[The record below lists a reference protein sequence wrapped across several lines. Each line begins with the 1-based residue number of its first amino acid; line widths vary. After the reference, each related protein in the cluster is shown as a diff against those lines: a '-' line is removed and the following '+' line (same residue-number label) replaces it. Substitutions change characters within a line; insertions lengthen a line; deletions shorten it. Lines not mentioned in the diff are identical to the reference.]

1 MQDAQFDFS
10 LYFDAVTAFSKDNTS
25 FKELNYS
32 LQESFNYFGN
42 HSLMGNIT
50 GNQDLTRFITLAS
63 GALSSSEN
71 AGEAGWKRDIQVK
84 DTIGY
89 RKLASL
95 IAFNM
100 TIPGIP
106 IIYYGDEFGMPGAGD
121 PDNRR
126 MMKFDS
132 LTTMEKKMKEN
143 TQKVIHLRKSS
154 ISLLFGDFTTLE
166 VSDKTYI
173 YIRSYFDQVAVVIFN
188 KDRSSRKIDFTL
200 PARFQETQL
209 TDNFGNTFTLEKG
222 KITLTLKGNSFEIL
236 TNKKKD

>member
-1 MQDAQFDFS
+1 MLDAQFDFS
-10 LYFDAVTAFSKDNTS
+10 LYFDAMTAFSKDNSS
-25 FKELNYS
+25 FKDLNYS

-63 GALSSSEN
+63 GALSPSEN

-84 DTIGY
+84 DTTGY
-89 RKLASL
+89 HKLASL
-95 IAFNM
+95 IAFAM

-106 IIYYGDEFGMPGAGD
+106 VIYYGDEFGMPGAGD

-132 LTTMEKKMKEN
+132 LSQIEKRMKEV
-143 TQKVIHLRKSS
+143 TQKVIHLRKNSMP
-154 ISLLFGDFTTLE
+154 LLYGDFTTIE

-188 KDRSSRKIDFTL
+188 KDGSSRKIDFTL
-200 PARFQETQL
+200 PARFRETQL
-209 TDNFGNTFTLEKG
+209 MNNFGNAFSIEKG

-236 TNKKKD
+236 TNKKED

>member
-1 MQDAQFDFS
+1 
-10 LYFDAVTAFSKDNTS
+10 
-25 FKELNYS
+25 
-32 LQESFNYFGN
+32 LQESFSYFGN

-50 GNQDLTRFITLAS
+50 GNQDLTRFISLAS
-63 GALSSSEN
+63 GAVSPSEN

-89 RKLASL
+89 SKLASL

-106 IIYYGDEFGMPGAGD
+106 VIYYGDEFGMPGAGD

-126 MMKFDS
+126 MMRFDS
-132 LTTMEKKMKEN
+132 LTQIEKRMKE
-143 TQKVIHLRKSS
+143 TAQKVIHLRKNSMPL
-154 ISLLFGDFTTLE
+154 IYGDFVTLE

-188 KDRSSRKIDFTL
+188 KDRSSRKIDFIL
-200 PARFQETQL
+200 PDRFKESLL
-209 TDNFGNTFTLEKG
+209 TNNFGNTFTFEKG

-236 TNKKKD
+236 TNKKEN